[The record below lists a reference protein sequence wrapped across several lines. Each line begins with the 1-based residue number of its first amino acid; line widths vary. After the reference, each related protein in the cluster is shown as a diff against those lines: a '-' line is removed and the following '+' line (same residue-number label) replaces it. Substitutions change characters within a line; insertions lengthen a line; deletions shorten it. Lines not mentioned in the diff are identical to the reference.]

1 MFFSRL
7 KESKYAT
14 LILAIIFAFTLFL
27 QCCFFHYQAFHSILI
42 SSLWKDPIEFLTFY
56 APKISI
62 SLFIVS
68 FVFLFKRKSWTIYV
82 SFLVSIWCI
91 AELAYFRAN
100 KIFLDAYS
108 FTMVGNM
115 DGFWSSV
122 PMYIYVSDFIIFLFT
137 VILIISYCLL
147 HNKLINY
154 KISIFGICISLLLNI
169 YACIGLV
176 NFDFNYVGTVNPF
189 SKKAIGI
196 IVEPSKQ
203 TYLNRFSVIHA
214 FLYDLKEILLLPIEN
229 KTYVL
234 SNSETKQTNRFIHYS
249 SINESNSSNVIVI
262 LIESFEVW
270 TISRDITPN
279 LYAFISDESSVFYAS
294 KIITQTKGGTSADG
308 QMIVNTGFLPINEGA
323 VCYRYPMN
331 HFPSI
336 SKNYKRTAAI
346 VPGSLSVWNQKYMS
360 DSYGITDNYETSTND
375 ADIFNKLIEIYPYNE
390 YTLAITM
397 SSHSPFNSCPNQ
409 DVNVPSDM
417 PELMQNYLKSIN
429 FMDENLG
436 NFLSF
441 IESDSILQ
449 NSTIVITGDH
459 TIFPSEIRKEFSDY
473 CKANNLDYKVEENY
487 CPLIIYSPNIKE
499 KTIVDEVAYQ
509 MDIYPTILH
518 VIGAEDYYWKG
529 FGVNLLDS
537 VARQNRPISPEDA
550 FELSDKL
557 IRANYFK
564 EIEDSLYSQNQ

>member
-7 KESKYAT
+7 KESKNAT
-14 LILAIIFAFTLFL
+14 LILASIFAFTLFL

-42 SSLWKDPIEFLTFY
+42 SSLWNDPISFFTFY

-62 SLFIVS
+62 SLFIAS

-82 SFLVSIWCI
+82 SFIVSIWCI
-91 AELAYFRAN
+91 AELTYFRAN

-154 KISIFGICISLLLNI
+154 KISIFGICISILLNI

-176 NFDFNYVGTVNPF
+176 NFDFNNVGTVNPF
-189 SKKAIGI
+189 AKKAIGI

-214 FLYDLKEILLLPIEN
+214 FLYDLKEITLLPIEN

-234 SNSETKQTNRFIHYS
+234 SNSEIQQTNRFIHYS

-262 LIESFEVW
+262 LVESLEAW

-279 LYAFISDESSVFYAS
+279 LQAFISDESTIFYAN

-308 QMIVNTGFLPINEGA
+308 QMIVNTGLLPINEGA

-360 DSYGITDNYETSTND
+360 DSYGISNNYETSTND

-499 KTIVDEVAYQ
+499 KTMVDEVVYQ

-537 VARQNRPISPEDA
+537 VARQNRPISPVDA

-564 EIEDSLYSQNQ
+564 EIEDSLYNTK

>member
-1 MFFSRL
+1 MFFSQL
-7 KESKYAT
+7 KESKNAT
-14 LILAIIFAFTLFL
+14 LILASIFAFTLFL

-42 SSLWKDPIEFLTFY
+42 SSLWKDPIAFLTFY

-62 SLFIVS
+62 SLFIAS
-68 FVFLFKRKSWTIYV
+68 FVFLFKKKSWTIYL
-82 SFLVSIWCI
+82 SFLVSIWCV

-108 FTMVGNM
+108 FTMIGNM
-115 DGFWSSV
+115 EGFWSSV

-154 KISIFGICISLLLNI
+154 KISIFGICISILLNI
-169 YACIGLV
+169 YACVGLI
-176 NFDFNYVGTVNPF
+176 NFDFKFIGTVNPF
-189 SKKAIGI
+189 AKKAIGI
-196 IVEPSKQ
+196 IIEPSKE
-203 TYLNRFSVIHA
+203 TYLHRFSAIHA
-214 FLYDLKEILLLPIEN
+214 FVYDLKEILLLPIEN

-234 SNSETKQTNRFIHYS
+234 SNSETQQTNRFIHYS

-279 LYAFISDESSVFYAS
+279 LYAFISEESSIFYAS
-294 KIITQTKGGTSADG
+294 KIIKQTKGGTSADG
-308 QMIVNTGFLPINEGA
+308 QMIVNTGLLPINEGA

-375 ADIFNKLIEIYPYNE
+375 VDIFNKLIEVYPNNE

-397 SSHSPFNSCPNQ
+397 SSHTPFNSCLNRKIK
-409 DVNVPSDM
+409 VPMTM
-417 PELMQNYLKSIN
+417 PELMQNYLKTIN
-429 FMDENLG
+429 YMDENLG
-436 NFLSF
+436 KFLSL
-441 IESDSILQ
+441 ISKDSILQ

-473 CKANNLDYKVEENY
+473 CNANNLDYKVEENY

-518 VIGAEDYYWKG
+518 VIGAKDYYWKG

-564 EIEDSLYSQNQ
+564 EIEDSLYSQN